1 MKKNWLLDLGN
12 SLERYLSAAF
22 ERWPLLRLFFIPTAA
37 YFSKPSPPP
46 APDYVGAATAQGAAN
61 VDAARASS
69 KLSNPS
75 FKTPL
80 GTRTINYGYTYDQK
94 GNLVSTGDQDTVAIT
109 DSLTPQGQA
118 RYDQEG
124 RIITNLGNVAESGLG
139 RVGQAMATPFSMS
152 SADQIQDRAEGALL
166 ARLNPQLDRDRE
178 ALRTQLINTGFRQG
192 SEGYD
197 KGMERADQQANDARM
212 QAVIS
217 ALGTR
222 PQTIQ
227 EENFLR
233 NIPLNE
239 LNALR
244 SGSQVSMPQFQ
255 AFSGQN
261 IQAPPIFQATAA
273 QGQAD
278 MNAYNAKAQQK
289 AGLTSGLFSLGGAAL
304 MSPTGTFSGPGGLF
318 GFS

>member
-12 SLERYLSAAF
+12 FLERRLTAAV
-22 ERWPLLRLFFIPTAA
+22 ERWPVLRLFFVPAAA

-46 APDYVGAATAQGAAN
+46 APDYVGAAQAQGSAN

-75 FKTPL
+75 FKNPL
-80 GTRTINYGYTYDQK
+80 GSRTIQYGYTYDQN
-94 GNLVSTGDQDTVAIT
+94 GNLMATGDQDTVAIT

-118 RYDQEG
+118 RFDQEG

-152 SADQIQDRAEGALL
+152 SADQIQNKAEEALL

-178 ALRTQLINTGFRQG
+178 ALRTQLINTGFRPG

-197 KGMERADQQANDARM
+197 QGMKRADEQSNDARM

-217 ALGTR
+217 ALSTR

-244 SGSQVSMPQFQ
+244 SGSQVAMPQFQ

-261 IQAPPIFQATAA
+261 IQAPPIFGAAQA

-278 MNAYNAKAQQK
+278 MNAYNAKAAQNAAFTQ
-289 AGLTSGLFSLGGAAL
+289 GLFSLGGAAL
-304 MSPTGTFSGPGGLF
+304 GAPKGTFTGPTGLF
-318 GFS
+318 GMA